1 MVGAARALAAASVLA
16 VGCSSQRTDRGS
28 TDVTQVKVS
37 EPAPPEQHD
46 VARSTEVSTAPQ
58 EDSAPA
64 LAEVHEEGISTP
76 TDEAPAVVTWP
87 HVRVDLQK
95 RIVEVDA
102 FSGITSG
109 WLEQIVCT
117 PEGRV
122 HETVVVALARPSHIH
137 AALLLLGLEPGKPGS
152 WERATTAE
160 GGSTYAVVAPVGPK
174 VRLTVRYERGG
185 EEVEEPVVR
194 WVRDANSGKLL
205 PDEPFVFG
213 GSRIV
218 SNDAGITGYAADFT
232 GSIAGLVTFGD
243 ETLGWV
249 EVLPDKEA
257 VLAPEW
263 LANTEA
269 MPEMGTP
276 ITLCLRPVD

>member
-1 MVGAARALAAASVLA
+1 MMGLVAALAAAGVLVA
-16 VGCSSQRTDRGS
+16 GCSSQRTDS
-28 TDVTQVKVS
+28 ASS
-37 EPAPPEQHD
+37 EVRPVQASESAPPQQHD
-46 VARSTEVSTAPQ
+46 AATMPEVATAPL
-58 EDSAPA
+58 EDSGSAPA
-64 LAEVHEEGISTP
+64 EVQQAEVSP
-76 TDEAPAVVTWP
+76 ATDEAPTVVTWP
-87 HVRVDLQK
+87 HVRVDLRK

-102 FSGITSG
+102 FSGINSG

-137 AALLLLGLEPGKPGS
+137 AALLLLGLEPGRPGS

-160 GGSTYAVVAPVGPK
+160 GKPTYAIVAPAGPK
-174 VRLTVRYERGG
+174 VRLSVRYERGG
-185 EEVEEPVVR
+185 AVVEEPVAQ

-205 PDEPFVFG
+205 PDEPFLFG
-213 GSRIV
+213 GSKIV
-218 SNDAGITGYAADFT
+218 TNDAGVTGYAADFT

-263 LANTEA
+263 LANTDA

-276 ITLCLRPVD
+276 VTLRLTPVD